1 MQQLSKQFE
10 LVAIS
15 SHFFTD
21 IYTFNIT
28 NAVNCSISID
38 FICVSTSPCFSCHT
52 SECLPSTE
60 LKPMVFPIYS
70 SLYSCTPEIKHLLLP
85 KTYNIHP
92 SCLFFVRIHYNCT
105 LEQKQGAITNLQDLL
120 PKKNL

>member
-28 NAVNCSISID
+28 NAVNCSMSID
-38 FICVSTSPCFSCHT
+38 FIWCQHQS
-52 SECLPSTE
+52 
-60 LKPMVFPIYS
+60 
-70 SLYSCTPEIKHLLLP
+70 
-85 KTYNIHP
+85 
-92 SCLFFVRIHYNCT
+92 LFFLSYFRVPPLHRIKAHG
-105 LEQKQGAITNLQDLL
+105 LPHIQLSLQLH
-120 PKKNL
+120 P